1 MDYQQPESE
10 TRVEWLKNPSAGVA
24 IMLVVVVG
32 AFTLIEPAFISPA
45 NLATIARS
53 LSYTGIIAVGMAFCL
68 ISGVIDLSV
77 GSTAALS
84 CVMFGRAMYFWNFS
98 IGSAA
103 LLALG
108 ISLAIGLINSFV
120 ILKLRVTPF
129 IATISMMFIAR
140 GLANYAS
147 NGYSIYPLPEPVL
160 TIGYLKP
167 LGVSVAFVVF
177 LIVLTLGHVILT
189 YTLFGLKTRA
199 TGSDREIAIC
209 TEVEVDRVNMINLL
223 IASGLA
229 GVAGVL
235 IACLMNAGSPTVGSG
250 WEFAAITACAIGGV
264 SLFGY
269 YGNMFGLFCGL
280 ALVQAINNGIVLI
293 GVNPYLQNVVVGLL
307 LLSAMYLDV
316 KRRTYLN
323 LDKI

>member
-1 MDYQQPESE
+1 
-10 TRVEWLKNPSAGVA
+10 
-24 IMLVVVVG
+24 MLVVVVG

-45 NLATIARS
+45 NLATMARS

-209 TEVEVDRVNMINLL
+209 TEVEVDRVNMVNLL
-223 IASGLA
+223 MASGLA

-280 ALVQAINNGIVLI
+280 ALVQAINNGIVLV

-307 LLSAMYLDV
+307 LLAAMYLDV

>member
-1 MDYQQPESE
+1 M
-10 TRVEWLKNPSAGVA
+10 EWLKNPSAGVA
-24 IMLVVVVG
+24 IMLALTIG
-32 AFTLIEPAFISPA
+32 AFTLIEPTFISPA
-45 NLATIARS
+45 NLATMARS
-53 LSYTGIIAVGMAFCL
+53 MSYTGIIAVGMAFCL

-84 CVMFGRAMYFWNFS
+84 CVMFGRAMYFWHFS
-98 IGSAA
+98 IGLAA

-108 ISLAIGLINSFV
+108 ISLLIGLINSFV

-177 LIVLTLGHVILT
+177 LLVLAIGHLVLT
-189 YTLFGLKTRA
+189 YSLFGLKTRA
-199 TGSDREIAIC
+199 TGSDREVAIC
-209 TEVEVDRVNMINLL
+209 TEVEVDRVNMVNLL
-223 IASGLA
+223 MASGLA

-280 ALVQAINNGIVLI
+280 ALVQVINNGIVLI

-307 LLSAMYLDV
+307 LLAAMYLDV